1 MTIVDSLLIEI
12 GVDAS
17 QVEKG
22 INESRQSVF
31 AMGDFIRK
39 WWRDNV
45 DKTLSE
51 TGKNVPKEI
60 KLPDIKAPPKQAQ
73 AKTEDAEP
81 ERAKPAD
88 VEVEAPD
95 VNVKAPNVNVE
106 PPNVPPEPPEDK
118 EPKTGLFDE
127 LKKALRELKDSFKT
141 QADENKEIQ
150 KTPVK
155 PTKREKMVE
164 PEAPRREDYDDQKD
178 YDKAFSRYEKKVKPV
193 RAHNRKVDEDY
204 RKELAEYKDKTEE
217 ITRAKK
223 ELNRAE
229 KENEDILGRLTA
241 RLRDVAAGYLTVN
254 SFVKQGAKLSNL
266 RDLAKEA
273 RVDVKELDAWG
284 RAFRAAGYD
293 AEAAQN
299 TVKKLKDGLR
309 DLEVTGQSQVIGGIR
324 AVLGEEG
331 MTDENGQMKD
341 YSQLFADYVKEL
353 RTKDEGFARFM
364 AEKAG
369 FDQQTINLMLD
380 KSVDIEKLIEKQKQF
395 AASGE
400 LGEAA
405 KDFQRTW
412 GELMDSFSSFG
423 NVILKYVLPPI
434 TAVVKGLTSLIQ
446 TIVQSDAAVWA
457 ITAVVGA
464 FAMKFTFLG
473 KVVRTIIGF
482 IAKFGG
488 KLGSLGG
495 IFAGFAG
502 WIKNAIGMI
511 GGLGSKIGGLISKV
525 GSLGDLFKKTGSKGS
540 LFLELGAN
548 AGKLAPFIARITG
561 LSFALYE
568 LYKFFTDGNSI
579 IDKFLQK
586 IGVSED
592 SIKSIKETFSWHP
605 DKYKAAE
612 EQTGAEKH
620 GESWGNETMFDEI
633 EHPTVPHVASYFYGN
648 RSVTINNETNIQGNI
663 SKPED
668 VARAVNR
675 ANENYTRM
683 YQTFVADGG
692 VSA

>member
-118 EPKTGLFDE
+118 EPKAGLFDE

-193 RAHNRKVDEDY
+193 RAYNRKVDEDY

-380 KSVDIEKLIEKQKQF
+380 KSVDIEKLIEKQKQL

-405 KDFQRTW
+405 KQFKGAW

-434 TAVVKGLTSLIQ
+434 TAVVNGLTSLIQ
-446 TIVQSDAAVWA
+446 TVAQSDAAVLA

-473 KVVRTIIGF
+473 KVISSVIGF
-482 IAKFGG
+482 VGRFIGSIG
-488 KLGSLGG
+488 SIGPKL
-495 IFAGFAG
+495 
-502 WIKNAIGMI
+502 
-511 GGLGSKIGGLISKV
+511 GGLIPTLGNIGELFKKV
-525 GSLGDLFKKTGSKGS
+525 GSKGTA
-540 LFLELGAN
+540 FLELGAN
-548 AGKLAPFIARITG
+548 AGKLAPFIARISG
-561 LSFALYE
+561 IGFALHE
-568 LYKFFTDGNSI
+568 LYKFFTDGNSV
-579 IDKFLQK
+579 IDWFLEKMGFAADSVKAFKEAISWSPQKFANAEAQ
-586 IGVSED
+586 SE
-592 SIKSIKETFSWHP
+592 S
-605 DKYKAAE
+605 
-612 EQTGAEKH
+612 EKH
-620 GESWGNETMFDEI
+620 SDARAMMFDEI
-633 EHPTVPHVASYFYGN
+633 EHPAVAQTSMNYFGN

-683 YQTFVADGG
+683 YQSFVADGG